1 MEPNASSKEYIEL
14 KFSPHWNYISAA
26 RSFLQ
31 NFLAISTGDQTR
43 ADRIAMSASEL
54 LENAVK
60 YSVNSE
66 TYMYVGVDHESR
78 SVSITVTNES
88 TPESIQALKAI
99 FDKVTKGDPL
109 EAYVSQMK
117 EAATRSDGKSQLG
130 LVRIRYEA
138 GAELSMRIEQDT
150 RVSITV
156 EMK

>member
-1 MEPNASSKEYIEL
+1 MDQDPSKLEYIEL
-14 KFSPHWNYISAA
+14 KFSPRWNYISAA
-26 RSFLQ
+26 RGFLQ
-31 NFLAISTGDQTR
+31 NFLAISISDQAK

-66 TYMYVGVDHESR
+66 TYMNVIVNHENSQVSVKVSNDASPEAIRSLQGVFEK
-78 SVSITVTNES
+78 INQGE
-88 TPESIQALKAI
+88 
-99 FDKVTKGDPL
+99 PL

-138 GAELSMRIEQDT
+138 GAQLFLEVQDGKRIE
-150 RVSITV
+150 ITAV
-156 EMK
+156 MN